1 MDLNALKLAPEQSR
15 SLTIKGAEWPTALH
29 YVLSSLVRDPGVVK
43 KLKHISAQN
52 LRRAVNQF
60 LESRRNR
67 IAREALDV
75 ANAKKFESLV
85 MKQILIETGKS
96 PLVTRGIFRS
106 RDGKDIE
113 GDSLVALRDILRTRE
128 RHATK
133 ERDDS
138 AFLVRTQQA
147 NRLVAAMRKILMA
160 GNDLKKFQYFSIAA
174 IPVELSH
181 MEDIDDITKVDD
193 EIKSAALSLNGN
205 ILYNYVRRKYLR
217 AYKNHIGEIKGRIAK
232 TALASYVLNTSFPHF
247 FTEAVDLKTDELKS
261 KINRVVLSLE
271 NPNLST
277 QMRRE
282 KQRTLEKLQRNLDD
296 AVATLTRTKIYNEH
310 SKLLSSIPDVEAKV
324 LRAWERRSLP
334 SEVLLE
340 IDDKFSNLYVPSDL
354 EIHQAE
360 AWTHRSQT
368 YKSDFSDDDD
378 DDERDVAFS
387 SYQIS
392 SQEFPELQSDFS
404 FSISI
409 AGKTFTSASHF
420 VLYKLVED
428 AIALLASVKQNCVD
442 TPDDILNGITGSFAG
457 VQDAIVMYKS
467 YDEKVSKI
475 ILQHAV
481 EEALAAFI
489 ESNSSAKDRLVKSTS
504 SLIYK
509 SPNSFLGVG
518 PDGTG
523 ENFVGATLEKI
534 RFLVRG
540 LPGADDRKGKLSA
553 SRQI

>member
-15 SLTIKGAEWPTALH
+15 SLTIKGDEWPTALH
-29 YVLSSLVRDPGVVK
+29 YILASLVRDSDVVK
-43 KLKHISAQN
+43 KLKHISTQN
-52 LRRAVNQF
+52 LRGAVNEF

-75 ANAKKFESLV
+75 ANAKKFESPV

-96 PLVTRGIFRS
+96 PLLTRGIFRS

-113 GDSLVALRDILRTRE
+113 GDSLVAFREILRTRE

-160 GNDLKKFQYFSIAA
+160 GNDLKKFQYFSISA
-174 IPVELSH
+174 IPVELSL

-217 AYKNHIGEIKGRIAK
+217 AYKNHISEIKGRIAK

-247 FTEAVDLKTDELKS
+247 FAEAVDLKTDELKS

-282 KQRTLEKLQRNLDD
+282 KQRTLEKLQRNLDHP
-296 AVATLTRTKIYNEH
+296 VATLTRTKIYNEH
-310 SKLLSSIPDVEAKV
+310 SKLLKSIPDVEAKV

-334 SEVLLE
+334 SEVLVE
-340 IDDKFSNLYVPSDL
+340 IDDKFSNLYVPSEL

-368 YKSDFSDDDD
+368 YKSDFSDDD

-392 SQEFPELQSDFS
+392 SQEFPELQSDFC

-409 AGKTFTSASHF
+409 NGKTFTSASHF

-428 AIALLASVKQNCVD
+428 AIALLASVKQNGVD

-475 ILQHAV
+475 ILQHAA
-481 EEALAAFI
+481 EEALTAFI
-489 ESNSSAKDRLVKSTS
+489 ESNATAKDRLVKSTS

-518 PDGTG
+518 LDGTG
-523 ENFVGATLEKI
+523 ENLVGSTLEKI

-540 LPGADDRKGKLSA
+540 LSGTDNRKGN
-553 SRQI
+553 